1 MIEYNSLTVTF
12 QVGLYTVCDRFTP
25 NLRVLRHL
33 GSSQISEDTFKL
45 LFGRNTAAA
54 NDYYQTLYEIN
65 QSCLYDSIRQ
75 ALKQNFELL
84 FINCNRGDE
93 PVYKFADSMNN
104 LVLCGKAPYV
114 IAVETPEELNAED
127 KRELLIRVCKM
138 INTEL
143 SGFEART
150 GSSAFLEDVC
160 TY

>member
-12 QVGLYTVCDRFTP
+12 QVDLYTVCDRFTP
-25 NLRVLRHL
+25 DLRMLSHL
-33 GSSQISEDTFKL
+33 GQSQINEDDFKL
-45 LFGRNTAAA
+45 LFGRDAGVA
-54 NDYYQTLYEIN
+54 NNYYQTSHEVN
-65 QSCLYDSIRQ
+65 HSCLYESIKQ

-84 FINCNRGDE
+84 LINGNRCDE

-127 KRELLIRVCKM
+127 KRELLIRVCKT
-138 INTEL
+138 INDEL
-143 SGFEART
+143 SRFEVHT

>member
-1 MIEYNSLTVTF
+1 MIEYNSLTVAF
-12 QVGLYTVCDRFTP
+12 QVDLYTVCDRFTP
-25 NLRVLRHL
+25 DLRMLSHL

-45 LFGRNTAAA
+45 LFGRNTDVA
-54 NDYYQTLYEIN
+54 NDYYQTLHEIN
-65 QSCLYDSIRQ
+65 HSCLYDSIKQ

-84 FINCNRGDE
+84 LINCNRGDE

-127 KRELLIRVCKM
+127 KHELLIRVCKT
-138 INTEL
+138 INDEL
-143 SGFEART
+143 SRFEVHT

>member
-1 MIEYNSLTVTF
+1 M
-12 QVGLYTVCDRFTP
+12 
-25 NLRVLRHL
+25 
-33 GSSQISEDTFKL
+33 
-45 LFGRNTAAA
+45 A
-54 NDYYQTLYEIN
+54 NDYYRTLHEIN
-65 QSCLYDSIRQ
+65 HSCLYDSIKQ

-84 FINCNRGDE
+84 LINCNRGDE

-114 IAVETPEELNAED
+114 IALEVSDKMSGADKLELIKKAV
-127 KRELLIRVCKM
+127 KV

-143 SGFEART
+143 SRFEVRT

>member
-1 MIEYNSLTVTF
+1 MIEYNSLTVAF
-12 QVGLYTVCDRFTP
+12 QVDLYTVCDRFTP

-45 LFGRNTAAA
+45 LFGVNTDVA
-54 NDYYQTLYEIN
+54 NDYYRTLHEIN
-65 QSCLYDSIRQ
+65 HSCLYDSIRQ
-75 ALKQNFELL
+75 TLKQNFELL
-84 FINCNRGDE
+84 LINCNRGDE
-93 PVYKFADSMNN
+93 PVYKFSDSMNN

-127 KRELLIRVCKM
+127 KRGLLIKVCKT
-138 INTEL
+138 INDEL
-143 SGFEART
+143 SRFEAYT